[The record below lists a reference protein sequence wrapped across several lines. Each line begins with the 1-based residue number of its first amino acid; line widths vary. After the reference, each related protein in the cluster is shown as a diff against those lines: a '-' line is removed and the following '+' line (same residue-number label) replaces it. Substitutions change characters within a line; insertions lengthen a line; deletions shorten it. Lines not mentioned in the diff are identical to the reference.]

1 MALRV
6 NTVQRAFRSI
16 FLTEQQPSKRS
27 RMVRSHA
34 VWSGLALA
42 VLIASQ
48 SKGALAQNLAPN
60 PSFESGTSTTATS
73 WTPCQTS
80 GSAAFSIVGSP
91 VHSGTRAAR
100 MDVTQSGD
108 TGICSPNLAVSANT
122 GYRLSAWLSAPLG
135 RQAALMVIEFRSDLS
150 AVVGKTL
157 ATSVNTVSG
166 WAAIEGSFVAGSTT
180 SYVQIRLMHSVPGT
194 MGTGTF
200 LWDDVTLS
208 PGDPEIRNPS
218 FEAGPSTAAD
228 GWAFF
233 QNSGAAAFSIST
245 STLHTGARA
254 VRMDVTQS
262 GDVGVV
268 STRFDIQPSQGYL
281 VSAWLKASLGKQ
293 ASLRIIEWGS
303 DLSVQAD
310 KTVAFSS
317 GTTTDWEFLEGG
329 FMTGPN
335 TRLIEIRL
343 MHAISGSAGTGTFYW
358 DDIGFGAITGMFD
371 ESGVG
376 SCPIAPNPP
385 ACTEDSNVGVNQ
397 WQCWQKTLRSMNY
410 IGVNTYRDLEL
421 TVEFRNSSTNALVR
435 TGWGFWDC
443 SQQKPTGTE
452 VFRIRTALPP
462 GVYTWETRCKT
473 RDGAPVPSKN
483 CATDTNLNGPDYLAG
498 GTAKGTFTVNTATVH
513 NDRYDRGF
521 LTLSSN
527 HKFLKQGTTT
537 VPFFWL
543 GDTAWGA
550 VNTSR
555 GPDWNTYLT
564 SRQKQ
569 GFSVL
574 LFDTAPAFAG
584 VTEPMAFQKLA
595 NCQQDGP
602 VPNNCSRWMPAYWQQ
617 YEAKVQDAN
626 ANGMVVVVAG
636 IMEPFSYPSPN
647 FGSPQWLSIFGRN
660 LAARLAGHHVIFSPG
675 SDDALTAQTQTLI
688 NSVGAAIR
696 QAVPSNQSVPSQ
708 LITYHAGGSSKCSDY
723 IGFLQAQTW
732 HDFHLYQSGH
742 CTGNPPRIQPGQE
755 QVCDPLRRYV
765 PTVPPAP
772 PSPPDETLEQ
782 CVTRRAREVSF
793 SLFNASN
800 FTKPVV
806 NGEAVYD
813 KNPSNQAAS
822 PENRL
827 FLRQTAYLSA
837 LSGSFGF
844 TYGSDYFSL
853 WQVQSATLIAQL
865 DPLPNPSTPTMLP
878 PVTNHS
884 AWDMQQMASLFKIRP
899 WKDLVPDPMRIK
911 NQQSED
917 TKKMVYAHTT
927 NYLYHLAYLPQDP
940 SNPKIRLDLSPLSP
954 AFGCGDLHWTGMWIQ
969 VGSGTTAPAGAFC
982 TPISAGIFEFSRPPL
997 CPTSTLTCDWV
1008 LAIDRTSL
1016 PASPLLASNLDG
1028 RMLQIWPDTADG
1040 TRSLD
1045 GRILDSTGNSVSDS
1059 VTLDQGSSLF
1069 FRKQPV
1075 TARDNNGNFFVV
1087 WESEFQDGSLW
1098 GVFGRRFNSVGQP
1111 LGPEF
1116 QVNSFTDFDQAEPS
1130 VATSAAGG
1138 AVVVWMSFGQDGEL
1152 GGIYGQRFDA
1162 SGNSVGKEFQ
1172 VNTTTTGHQG
1182 SPLVTM
1188 SDTGD
1193 FLVVWE
1199 SDGQDGDGLGIFG
1212 QWFDPQGLPV
1222 GPEVQ
1227 INPVGTGDQIL
1238 ANVVAQAGGGYEVIW
1253 YDYDAQGNLQG
1264 ISSRDYWSNGQS
1276 VN

>member
-1 MALRV
+1 
-6 NTVQRAFRSI
+6 
-16 FLTEQQPSKRS
+16 
-27 RMVRSHA
+27 MVRRDA
-34 VWSGLALA
+34 VWTGLALA

-48 SKGALAQNLAPN
+48 PTGAAAQNLAPN
-60 PSFESGTSTTATS
+60 PSFESGTATTATG

-100 MDVTQSGD
+100 MDVKQSGD
-108 TGICSPNLAVSANT
+108 TGICSTNLAVSANT
-122 GYRLSAWLSAPLG
+122 GYRLSSWLSAPLG
-135 RQAALMVIEFRSDLS
+135 RQAALMVTELRSDLS

-157 ATSVNTVSG
+157 ATSANTVSG
-166 WAAIEGSFVAGSTT
+166 WAAMEGSFVTGPTT

-194 MGTGTF
+194 TGTGIF
-200 LWDDVTLS
+200 VWDDVTLS

-218 FEAGPSTAAD
+218 FEVGPSTAAD
-228 GWAFF
+228 GWAFY
-233 QNSGAAAFSIST
+233 QNSGAATFSL
-245 STLHTGARA
+245 STLTVHTGARA

-268 STRFDIQPSQGYL
+268 STRFDVLPNQGY
-281 VSAWLKASLGKQ
+281 VASGFVKAALGKQ

-310 KTVAFSS
+310 RTVAVSS
-317 GTTTDWEFLEGG
+317 GGTTDWEYLEGG
-329 FMTGPN
+329 FMTGAN
-335 TRLIEIRL
+335 TRLLEIRL
-343 MHAISGSAGTGTFYW
+343 MHSIAGSAGTGTFFW
-358 DDIGFGAITGMFD
+358 DDVGFSALTGTFD
-371 ESGVG
+371 ETRLG
-376 SCPIAPNPP
+376 SCPIAPSPP
-385 ACTEDSNVGVNQ
+385 ACKEASSVDQ
-397 WQCWQKTLRSMNY
+397 WKCWQKSLISSGYT
-410 IGVNTYRDLEL
+410 GVNAYRDLEL
-421 TVEFRNSSTNALVR
+421 TVDFRTSSTNALVR
-435 TGWGFWDC
+435 SGWGFWDC
-443 SQQKPTGTE
+443 TNSNGSE
-452 VFRIRTALPP
+452 VFRLRTALPP
-462 GVYTWETRCKT
+462 GTYTWETRCRK
-473 RDGAPVPSKN
+473 RSGAPTSAKD
-483 CATDTNLNGPDYLAG
+483 CALDKNLNGPAYVSG
-498 GTAKGTFTVNTATVH
+498 GTAKGSFTVNPATAN

-527 HKFLKQGTTT
+527 RKFLKQGTTA

-543 GDTAWGA
+543 GDTAWGSVSA
-550 VNTSR
+550 STSR
-555 GPDWNTYLT
+555 GADWNTYLS
-564 SRQKQ
+564 SRKQQ

-584 VTEPMAFQKLA
+584 VSESTAFQKLT

-636 IMEPFSYPSPN
+636 IMEPFSYPSPT
-647 FGSPQWLSIFGRN
+647 FGRPQWLSIFGRN

-696 QAVPSNQSVPSQ
+696 QAVPSNQAVPSH
-708 LITYHAGGSSKCSDY
+708 LITYHAGGSTRCSDY

-742 CTGNPPRIQPGQE
+742 CTGNPPLIQPGQE
-755 QVCDPLRRYV
+755 QACDPLRKYNHV
-765 PTVPPAP
+765 QFPNAI
-772 PSPPDETLEQ
+772 DETLEQ
-782 CVTRRAREVSF
+782 CVTRRAREISF

-813 KNPSNQAAS
+813 SDPSNQAATVS

-844 TYGSDYFSL
+844 TYGSNYFSQWL
-853 WQVQSATLIAQL
+853 VQSATLGTQL
-865 DPLPNPSTPTMLP
+865 GPVPNPSTPTMLP

-899 WKDLVPDPMRIK
+899 WKDLVPDPARIK
-911 NQQSED
+911 TQQMAD
-917 TKKMVYAHTT
+917 TRKMAYAHTT
-927 NYLYHLAYLPQDP
+927 NFLYHLAYLPQD
-940 SNPKIRLDLSPLSP
+940 SGNSKIRLDLSPLAP

-982 TPISAGIFEFSRPPL
+982 TPISAGVFEFSKPSL
-997 CPTSTLTCDWV
+997 CPTCDWV

-1016 PASPLLASNLDG
+1016 PASPLLASSLDG

-1040 TRSLD
+1040 TRSLE
-1045 GRILDSTGNSVSDS
+1045 GRILNSTGDPVNDS
-1059 VTLDQGSSLF
+1059 LTLDQESTLY

-1075 TARDNNGNFFVV
+1075 TARDSNGNFFVV

-1098 GVFGRRFNSVGQP
+1098 GVFGRKFDSVGQP

-1116 QVNSFTDFDQAEPS
+1116 QVNKFTDFDQAEPS
-1130 VATSAAGG
+1130 VATSASGG
-1138 AVVVWMSFGQDGEL
+1138 AVVVWMSFSEDGEL
-1152 GGIYGQRFDA
+1152 GGIYGQRYD
-1162 SGNSVGKEFQ
+1162 SSNNPVGGEFQ

-1182 SPLVTM
+1182 SPLVAM
-1188 SDTGD
+1188 SDTGE
-1193 FLVVWE
+1193 FIVAWE
-1199 SDGQDGDGLGIFG
+1199 SDGQDGDGLGIFA
-1212 QWFDPQGLPV
+1212 QRFDSQGLPT
-1222 GPEVQ
+1222 GPEFQV
-1227 INPVGTGDQIL
+1227 NPVGTGDQIL
-1238 ANVVAQAGGGYEVIW
+1238 ANLVAQADGGYEVSW
-1253 YDYDAQGNLQG
+1253 YDYDAQGNLLS
-1264 ISSRDYWSNGQS
+1264 ISWRDYSSTGQP